1 MLDRINPVLR
11 IACLILGGLLVARL
25 AGFAIRKDPLAEL
38 TAPARSAELA
48 TRTNLANAATAPAVV
63 PAGAGGVRPNVPPPG
78 QPVAGPGPA
87 IPPLVQARVE
97 RIVQSEILGA
107 IMRPQPMALFGIAGR
122 DVFLRAPNG
131 QTGMVREGE
140 ELGGVKI
147 LRVGANRVLVE
158 HEKKQ
163 TELTIFSGIG
173 SDTLLPK

>member
-48 TRTNLANAATAPAVV
+48 TRTNLANAATAPA
-63 PAGAGGVRPNVPPPG
+63 GGIRPNVPPPG

-107 IMRPQPMALFGIAGR
+107 IMRPQPMALIGIAGR

-163 TELTIFSGIG
+163 TELTIFSGFG